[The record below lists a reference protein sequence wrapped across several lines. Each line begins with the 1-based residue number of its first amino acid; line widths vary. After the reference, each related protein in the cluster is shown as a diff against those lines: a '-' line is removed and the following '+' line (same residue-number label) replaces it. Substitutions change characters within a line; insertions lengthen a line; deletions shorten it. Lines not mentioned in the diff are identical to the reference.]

1 MESDMPIE
9 LVAARLWSGT
19 KWHYPNIERMIEE
32 NKRLRAELATRT
44 VELARMTSERDT
56 ERRTAEDRGRSLI
69 EMAHLSS
76 IRTEDAAT
84 EAQPVSNTDELASIP
99 LKAWVIE
106 VFQHLCHSP
115 HTPDAWKRDLDQ
127 KTNAL
132 LNAIEQGKG
141 AKP

>member
-1 MESDMPIE
+1 MRIPVEATDMD
-9 LVAARLWSGT
+9 VVVWDCG
-19 KWHYPNIERMIEE
+19 EE
-32 NKRLRAELATRT
+32 IKRLRAELATRT

-115 HTPDAWKRDLDQ
+115 HTPDSWKRDLDQ
-127 KTNAL
+127 KTTAL
-132 LNAIEQGKG
+132 LNAIEQGKEG
-141 AKP
+141 ER